1 MCAKRKPRFNSTEII
16 MLSCKNDVMGHVTV
30 VINHGYAI
38 SIDFAYVK
46 IACYNISNS
55 KFPINAIRQ
64 I

>member
-1 MCAKRKPRFNSTEII
+1 

-38 SIDFAYVK
+38 SKDFAYVK